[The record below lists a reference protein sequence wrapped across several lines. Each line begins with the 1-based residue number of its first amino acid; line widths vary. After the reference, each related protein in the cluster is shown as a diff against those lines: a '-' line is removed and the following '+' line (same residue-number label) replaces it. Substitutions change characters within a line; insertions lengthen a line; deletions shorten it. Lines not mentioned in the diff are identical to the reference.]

1 MNSPAWFGSPL
12 QPWGPV
18 LLPGD
23 REANPQPHPLLH
35 TVPSPSRKGGDQRPR
50 RPRSPQSSIS
60 PASVTA
66 PRPASGPRHWPQP
79 ERGPEGGKAHAAYKG
94 TPKTISVFP
103 NGNFRPEES
112 ETIMFKILKE
122 RKKPLGKNSATGK
135 VILLTKATEI
145 PLSRRPSGFDWD
157 PPSETRSR
165 EVWWPSHCEPLCYG
179 VPCLCRG
186 AVVAGGGERTGL
198 LCTVFCNFL

>member
-1 MNSPAWFGSPL
+1 
-12 QPWGPV
+12 
-18 LLPGD
+18 
-23 REANPQPHPLLH
+23 
-35 TVPSPSRKGGDQRPR
+35 
-50 RPRSPQSSIS
+50 
-60 PASVTA
+60 
-66 PRPASGPRHWPQP
+66 
-79 ERGPEGGKAHAAYKG
+79 
-94 TPKTISVFP
+94 
-103 NGNFRPEES
+103 
-112 ETIMFKILKE
+112 MFKILKE

-198 LCTVFCNFL
+198 LCTIFCNFL